1 MLAKHIIVVKGFVEG
16 WNLYRE
22 NGEVYKL
29 LNGYALSNTREHGFF
44 QIMQKGEYWW
54 VCRKVI
60 TSIECNAS

>member
-1 MLAKHIIVVKGFVEG
+1 MLAKQMIVVKGFVEG

-22 NGEVYKL
+22 NGKVYNL

-44 QIMQKGEYWW
+44 QVYQKGDYWW

-60 TSIECNAS
+60 TFVERVKC

>member
-22 NGEVYKL
+22 NGKVYNL

-44 QIMQKGEYWW
+44 QVYQKGDYWC
-54 VCRKVI
+54 VCRKII
-60 TSIECNAS
+60 TFVERMKC